1 MNLRILA
8 LAPALVV
15 ALAACA
21 AHRIPGTEIADSEDN
36 RAIYA
41 VVQGYAEALQRKDA
55 AALLALVSPD
65 YFDNAGTADPADD
78 LDFARLEQTL
88 PADLG
93 KLESLRVEVQI
104 RKISVEKDDAVAE
117 LWSDGWYRIQTSQ
130 GVVPRRDQDLHRMR
144 LVRRD
149 GGWKIIAGL

>member
-1 MNLRILA
+1 MNLRL
-8 LAPALVV
+8 LAPAVV

-21 AHRIPGTEIADSEDN
+21 AHRIPGTDITDSVDN

-55 AALLALVSPD
+55 AALLALASPD

-88 PADLG
+88 PADLAR
-93 KLESLRVEVQI
+93 LESLRVEVQI
-104 RKISVEKDDAVAE
+104 RKITVEKDVAVAE
-117 LWSDGWYRIQTSQ
+117 LWSDGWYRIQTPQ
-130 GVVPRRDQDLHRMR
+130 GIVPRRDQDLHRMR

-149 GGWKIIAGL
+149 GAWKIVSGL